1 TEIPSEDVIIKAG
14 REVLNDTA
22 NWKHGKSFHKNTVK
36 TLSRKKGPKDGAAWH
51 ARVSEHDKDEVT
63 FEEFWDKLGKDKA
76 NNEMQ
81 YIPEIEKV
89 QLIKQISQNQ
99 SVWTLFYKF
108 PPPVSPRVFTVVQ
121 TIWFSETS
129 PRTGIVV
136 SVPVDVSGDPEAE
149 KLEEKGVKGRYA
161 SVERILELDN
171 GKVEWRMATSS
182 TPGGNIP
189 VFIAESSIPGSIANV
204 SPVVAFPTRDF
215 IDRVLSQDVKHFL
228 GWLKGVRGSKKADES
243 ATGDV
248 APAATAEVH
257 AAAAEESAVPNAA
270 AAEASAPGAAAGV
283 A

>member
-1 TEIPSEDVIIKAG
+1 MSTSEFYLSITPLKLSEIPSEDVIIKAG

-189 VFIAESSIPGSIANV
+189 VFIAESSIPGSIAN
-204 SPVVAFPTRDF
+204 
-215 IDRVLSQDVKHFL
+215 DVKHFL

>member
-1 TEIPSEDVIIKAG
+1 MSTSEFYLSITPLKLSEIPSEDVIIKAG
-14 REVLNDTA
+14 REVLDDTA

-89 QLIKQISQNQ
+89 QLIKQISPNQ

-129 PRTGIVV
+129 PRAGIVV

-149 KLEEKGVKGRYA
+149 KLEEIGVKGRYA

-189 VFIAESSIPGSIANV
+189 VFIAESSIPGSIAN
-204 SPVVAFPTRDF
+204 
-215 IDRVLSQDVKHFL
+215 DVKHFL

-270 AAEASAPGAAAGV
+270 AVEASAPGAAAGV